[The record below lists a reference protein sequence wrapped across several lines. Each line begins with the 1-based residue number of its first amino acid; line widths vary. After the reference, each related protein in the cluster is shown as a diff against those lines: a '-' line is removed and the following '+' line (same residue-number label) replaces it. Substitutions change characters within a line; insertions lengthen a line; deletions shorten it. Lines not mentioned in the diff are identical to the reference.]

1 MAVRGMVP
9 NETVKTRVRTIFGIV
24 VGCYVVLV
32 GRLLY
37 LQAYEGDRI
46 REQAE
51 NDRLKEITL
60 PVHRGAIRD
69 RNGNVMAVSRYRAT
83 LCFNPYDLIPPDTMK
98 AKDIEKNG
106 WRLDASVR
114 KIARVLKMDE
124 ATLRSQLSAAKA
136 GAESKNP
143 SRFEVVQ
150 KNLSLEQIQAL
161 RKYDAEDAE
170 LSLRLNPKQKPNA
183 AHPKEAG
190 LYLFQVQDGDQR
202 VYTMGDK
209 ATQIVG
215 YVKPKVEQ
223 NSKEDRGV
231 AGLEYALDGVLRGK
245 KGSVKME
252 VDRGGREIPDTR
264 REMKPA
270 KEGLD
275 VVTTLDNSIQHIV
288 TEEIGKIAAQY
299 HPKGIA
305 AVVVAPDTGD
315 ILAMVSY
322 PTFDANPG
330 KPRNIDS
337 SGEALRERT
346 VASIYEPGSTLK
358 TLTVA
363 AALEDKVIGLD
374 STFYCGGH
382 IQIGKRKIKCDLHA
396 GEGGGHGAV
405 TPLDLIRRSCNIGSA
420 QIGMRMGYDRMHGWM
435 DKFGLLTDPK
445 LNLPAE
451 TGGFWSMDRNED
463 PTSNAKIARV
473 AFGHSIT
480 TTPLNVAMAY
490 ASIANGGTLMQPR
503 LIAAYKDSQGNIV
516 KEFAPKIVHKNLLSA
531 QTCREMRAM
540 LRAVVGNGTGKA
552 AAIQGYQ
559 LAGKTGTAKKYRA
572 SLYVGSF
579 AGFVPAGAD
588 SKPRAVILVAVDE
601 PHGAIYGGAVAAPAF
616 REISRRL
623 LSYWNVPEDDPAS
636 AQYAQ
641 AQKKLKHTAAGH

>member
-9 NETVKTRVRTIFGIV
+9 NETVKTRVRTVFGV
-24 VGCYVVLV
+24 VVLCYAVLV

-37 LQAYEGDRI
+37 LQGFEGERI

-83 LCFNPYDLIPPDTMK
+83 LCFNPYDLIPAPQTK
-98 AKDIEKNG
+98 AKDVEKNG

-114 KIARVLKMDE
+114 KVARVLKISE
-124 ATLRSQLSAAKA
+124 ADLRAQLAEAKA
-136 GAESKNP
+136 GAESKKP
-143 SRFEVVQ
+143 SKFEVVQ
-150 KNLSLEQIQAL
+150 KNLSLEQVQAL
-161 RKYDAEDAE
+161 RMYANEDAE
-170 LSLRLNPKQKPNA
+170 LSLKLNPKKKPNQNR
-183 AHPKEAG
+183 PKEAA
-190 LYLFQVQDGDQR
+190 LYLFQIQDGDQR
-202 VYTMGDK
+202 VYTMGDR

-215 YVKPKVEQ
+215 YVKPKVDGRD
-223 NSKEDRGV
+223 KEDRGV

-252 VDRGGREIPDTR
+252 VDRVGREIPDTR

-270 KEGLD
+270 QEGLD

-305 AVVVAPDTGD
+305 AVVIAPETGD
-315 ILAMVSY
+315 ILALVSY
-322 PTFDANPG
+322 PTFDPNPG
-330 KPRNIDS
+330 KPRKIDAG
-337 SGEALRERT
+337 GEALRERT

-358 TLTVA
+358 TMTVA
-363 AALEDKVIGLD
+363 AALEDKIIGLD
-374 STFYCGGH
+374 STFYCGGR
-382 IQIGKRKIKCDLHA
+382 IKIGKRSIKCDLHA
-396 GEGGGHGAV
+396 GESAGHGSV
-405 TPLDLIRRSCNIGSA
+405 SPLDLIRRSCNIGSA
-420 QIGMRMGYDRMHGWM
+420 QIGMKMKYNRLHGWM
-435 DKFGLLTDPK
+435 EKFGLLTDPK

-463 PTSNAKIARV
+463 PTSNAKLARV

-490 ASIANGGTLMQPR
+490 AAIANGGTLMQPR
-503 LIAAYKDSQGNIV
+503 LIAAYRDSQGNIV
-516 KEFAPKIVHKNLLSA
+516 KEFAPKIVRKNLLSP

-579 AGFVPAGAD
+579 AGFIPAGAD
-588 SKPRAVILVAVDE
+588 SKARAVILVAVDE

-641 AQKKLKHTAAGH
+641 AHSKLKRTAGH